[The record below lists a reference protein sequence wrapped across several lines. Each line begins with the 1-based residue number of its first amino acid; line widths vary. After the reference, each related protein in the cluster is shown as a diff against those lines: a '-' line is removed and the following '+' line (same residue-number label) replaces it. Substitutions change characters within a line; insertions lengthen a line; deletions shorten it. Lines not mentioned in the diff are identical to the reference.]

1 MLRHIFCYLLCA
13 DDVLLTLGATA
24 LQTLPL
30 GFKVVL
36 VAQTPSVVEEFAAH
50 GGGVVEVMLEKP
62 EAGSRVWSRSTGL
75 CEREA
80 P

>member
-1 MLRHIFCYLLCA
+1 MLRHIFCYQLY
-13 DDVLLTLGATA
+13 DDVLLTLTATP
-24 LQTLPL
+24 LQTIPL

-36 VAQTPSVVEEFAAH
+36 VAQTASEVEEFAAH

-62 EAGSRVWSRSTGL
+62 EAGSHVWSRATGL

>member
-1 MLRHIFCYLLCA
+1 MLLLIFCYLLYA
-13 DDVLLTLGATA
+13 DDVLLTLSATA
-24 LQTLPL
+24 LQTIPL

-36 VAQTPSVVEEFAAH
+36 VAQTPSVVEEFTAH

-62 EAGSRVWSRSTGL
+62 KAGSCVWSRSAGL
-75 CEREA
+75 CEREV